1 VAGGKKMKRLFMFM
15 VAILAVA
22 FMQVPYAGTAEAAR
36 VAVVPIQI
44 NDELVK
50 RSADFN
56 GYYWDIMIEKFKYP
70 EYELMDDEKVAAVI
84 PDDGLTSFDQA
95 TLTTICEKVDAEI
108 VVAMRLDEIKETPLN
123 FRREPT
129 LETFMKGEFASY
141 NRLTGKYYHKKM
153 YIKGEIEEVLTLR
166 TDWQQQT
173 FASELKR
180 YINRTIEDKEKKKN
194 SRIK

>member
-1 VAGGKKMKRLFMFM
+1 MKKVFSFIFMALTVLLLASPLGG
-15 VAILAVA
+15 V
-22 FMQVPYAGTAEAAR
+22 AEAAR

-44 NDELVK
+44 DDQKVE
-50 RSADFN
+50 RAADFN

-70 EYELMDDEKVAAVI
+70 DYELMDDEKVAAVI
-84 PDDGLTSFDQA
+84 PDEGLISFDQA

-180 YINRTIEDKEKKKN
+180 YIHRTIEDKAKKKK
-194 SRIK
+194 SK

>member
-1 VAGGKKMKRLFMFM
+1 MKKLVAFIFVL
-15 VAILAVA
+15 LAVF
-22 FMQVPYAGTAEAAR
+22 FMNAPFAGTAEAAR

-44 NDELVK
+44 NDELVE

-70 EYELMDDEKVAAVI
+70 DYELMDDEKVAAVV
-84 PDDGLTSFDQA
+84 PDEGLTSFDQA
-95 TLTTICEKVDAEI
+95 TLTTVCDKADAEI

>member
-1 VAGGKKMKRLFMFM
+1 MKRFFMFI
-15 VAILAVA
+15 VVILAIV
-22 FMQVPYAGTAEAAR
+22 FMQSPFAGTAEAAR

-44 NDELVK
+44 NDALVE

-56 GYYWDIMIEKFKYP
+56 GYYWDIMIEKFRYP
-70 EYELMDDEKVAAVI
+70 EYELMDDEKVAAVV
-84 PDDGLTSFDQA
+84 PDEGLASFDQA
-95 TLTTICEKVDAEI
+95 TLMALCDRVDAEI
-108 VVAMRLDEIKETPLN
+108 VVAMRLDEISERPLN
-123 FRREPT
+123 FRRERT

-141 NRLTGKYYHKKM
+141 NRITGNYYHKKM

-180 YINRTIEDKEKKKN
+180 YINRTIEDKAKKKN
-194 SRIK
+194 SRLSNKW